1 MMIRVKMIITLS
13 VDKEEYPI
21 PADGNVGEE
30 VEDYIKDMIYDLE
43 GIKIRAIK
51 TITEEKQMLQNYLPT
66 DYQNFIALSR
76 YAR

>member
-43 GIKIRAIK
+43 GIKIRTIK
-51 TITEEKQMLQNYLPT
+51 TITEEK
-66 DYQNFIALSR
+66 
-76 YAR
+76 

>member
-30 VEDYIKDMIYDLE
+30 VEDYIKDVIYDLE
-43 GIKIRAIK
+43 GIKIRNIK
-51 TITEEKQMLQNYLPT
+51 TITEEK
-66 DYQNFIALSR
+66 
-76 YAR
+76 